1 MAEYIER
8 QEVYSEIN
16 KLPLTEDATMEILWA
31 IDHIP
36 TADVA
41 PVVHGYWKP
50 IYPDI
55 DHQDR
60 AKDYECSVCRRISSD
75 VHTISA
81 LWYPFPSARAGMTK
95 KIYTWSLKIPRSL
108 TKILSGN

>member
-75 VHTISA
+75 EVYS
-81 LWYPFPSARAGMTK
+81 
-95 KIYTWSLKIPRSL
+95 RSL
-108 TKILSGN
+108 DFEFCPYCGAKMDKCSPSMDYLTLLRRENEYGR